1 MAKKVTERV
10 IEIDAKGA
18 ENSIRALREEVRKLT
33 EVQKDLDMESEEF
46 RDISSELTAAQT
58 KLRNA
63 VQGNTAAVEG
73 SYRAY
78 SHQLQVLKE
87 HRKWLAE
94 GTEEYRKATEEISKL
109 DQKLKQMDAEIGVHG
124 RNVGNYSSAFDGLNQ
139 SVAQVTRELPSLT
152 LGANQFFLAISNNL
166 PILYDNIKGYQAMA
180 KEGKTNVGVLGA
192 LGRALMSWNTLIT
205 IGITLLSQYGG
216 KIVDWVKGLVGAKK
230 KVEELSEEQKKY
242 NEECAKFREGM
253 SRAGDKVGEAI
264 VLIREL
270 RDEWESLGDN
280 MAAKERFIND
290 NTEAFDSLGVSITN
304 VKDAERLLI
313 EQTPQYIEALKKRAL
328 AEAAKDYAKE
338 KYAEYV
344 AAEVELA
351 LLDEQYPQPASPIGA
366 TSQQEMD
373 RRGDAL
379 KEWHAR
385 RDPIV
390 DRMDAAFFW
399 ADKAFEYSNAYNK
412 QHNDEMY
419 ALGLASTYQGTGG
432 SFESFLAQWYGVS
445 PDKIA
450 QDRAAVTGRRSGSK
464 RLRENAMSQTIS
476 TLGAYGGRSLAIPA
490 LGGLA
495 IDEGASIEA
504 NKARL
509 AALTQMEGA
518 SAEERKAIEQSL
530 QEELA
535 FIEQMRLET
544 HEMVLNEM
552 LRSDELTA
560 DERIALEE
568 ELTANQVAQAELRAK
583 AAEEQ
588 AKAEKKAAEEVMAIE
603 KKKDDLKQQIL
614 KNSSS
619 MLKDFAS
626 TLEDNTAE
634 YKSIQSAA
642 VVIDTIAAGM
652 AGYKQGMTYGGPAA
666 PFLAAFN
673 LATAIATG
681 AAQLH
686 ALWAVKPDGSN
697 ADSALSSAQVPNVAS
712 SMPASYTR
720 NLMGDN
726 ELSEL
731 NKDTRVYVVEQ
742 DITDTQKKAKTREES
757 ASF

>member
-18 ENSIRALREEVRKLT
+18 ENSIRSLREEVRKLT
-33 EVQKDLDMESEEF
+33 EVQRDLDMESEEF
-46 RDISSELTAAQT
+46 REISSELTAAQT
-58 KLRNA
+58 RLRNA

-73 SYRAY
+73 SYKAY

-94 GTEEYRKATEEISKL
+94 GTEEYRKTTEEISKL
-109 DQKLKQMDAEIGVHG
+109 DQKLKDMDAEIGVYS
-124 RNVGNYSSAFDGLNQ
+124 RNVGNYASAFEGLNGGVQ
-139 SVAQVTRELPSLT
+139 QVAQGIPQLVNGSQNLFGIARSSIPTILKSAESIGEVSNQGGKAKAVISALT
-152 LGANQFFLAISNNL
+152 KSIF
-166 PILYDNIKGYQAMA
+166 
-180 KEGKTNVGVLGA
+180 
-192 LGRALMSWNTLIT
+192 SWQ
-205 IGITLLSQYGG
+205 TLLVGGIALLSEYGG
-216 KIVDWVKGLVGAKK
+216 KIVDWVSGLFKAKNAVVEVNKGQKEFNEAISEGVKSVGEDIYLVKQ
-230 KVEELSEEQKKY
+230 LSEEW
-242 NEECAKFREGM
+242 
-253 SRAGDKVGEAI
+253 RA
-264 VLIREL
+264 
-270 RDEWESLGDN
+270 LGDDLE
-280 MAAKERFIND
+280 ARKAFIEE
-290 NTEAFDSLGVSITN
+290 NTSAFDSLGVSVTN
-304 VKDAERLLI
+304 VKDAERLFI
-313 EQTPQYIEALKKRAL
+313 EQTPKFIESLKARAR
-328 AEAAKDYAKE
+328 AEAARKYAEE
-338 KYAEYV
+338 KYAEVV
-344 AAEVELA
+344 AADVAIQLG
-351 LLDEQYPQPASPIGA
+351 DASVTVGGR
-366 TSQQEMD
+366 SQAEMD
-373 RRGDAL
+373 ANYRAL
-379 KEWHAR
+379 QAWQGERAKLEQQRNEAEKWANE
-385 RDPIV
+385 
-390 DRMDAAFFW
+390 AF
-399 ADKAFEYSNAYNK
+399 AYASALS
-412 QHNDEMY
+412 DEVVTMMNEVGV
-419 ALGLASTYQGTGG
+419 APAPSKPSAGSGSGTTT
-432 SFESFLAQWYGVS
+432 
-445 PDKIA
+445 P
-450 QDRAAVTGRRSGSK
+450 RSGSTKK
-464 RLRENAMSQTIS
+464 RFTVDNAIS
-476 TLGAYGGRSLAIPA
+476 TLGAYSNRGIGITA
-490 LGGLA
+490 LGTLA

-530 QEELA
+530 QDELA

-603 KKKDDLKQQIL
+603 KKKDELKQQIL

>member
-10 IEIDAKGA
+10 IEIDARGA
-18 ENSIRALREEVRKLT
+18 ENTIRSLREEVRKLT
-33 EVQKDLDMESEEF
+33 EVQKDLDMESAEF

-73 SYRAY
+73 SYKAY

-109 DQKLKQMDAEIGVHG
+109 DQKLKEMDAEIGVYS
-124 RNVGNYSSAFDGLNQ
+124 RNVGNYASAFEGLNGGVQ
-139 SVAQVTRELPSLT
+139 QVAQGIPELVNGSQNLFGIVRSSVPTILKSAEGIGEVSAQGSKASSVIGAMTKSIFSWQTALVAGVALLAEYGESLM
-152 LGANQFFLAISNNL
+152 N
-166 PILYDNIKGYQAMA
+166 
-180 KEGKTNVGVLGA
+180 
-192 LGRALMSWNTLIT
+192 
-205 IGITLLSQYGG
+205 
-216 KIVDWVKGLVGAKK
+216 WVKGLIFGKK
-230 KVEELSEEQKKY
+230 ELSEAEKAQEEYRKEIEALYEGVTKVDGKIGEQ
-242 NEECAKFREGM
+242 
-253 SRAGDKVGEAI
+253 I
-264 VLIREL
+264 VLL
-270 RDEWESLGDN
+270 RQLSDEWISLGDN
-280 MAAKERFIND
+280 LDSKNKFILD
-290 NTEAFDSLGVSITN
+290 NQEAFESLGVSI
-304 VKDAERLLI
+304 KDTQEAEKLLI
-313 EQTPQYIEALKKRAL
+313 EQTDAYIEAMKKRAKATSAMSF
-328 AEAAKDYAKE
+328 AEELYGE
-338 KYAEYV
+338 V
-344 AAEVELA
+344 VELEYILEGLYA
-351 LLDEQYPQPASPIGA
+351 QYPLYKRKKQ
-366 TSQQEMD
+366 TQEEMD
-373 RRGDAL
+373 KEYNAL
-379 KEWHAR
+379 KLREQMTAETR
-385 RDPIV
+385 GKLEKAV
-390 DRMDAAFFW
+390 KNADR
-399 ADKAFEYSNAYNK
+399 AFEIAKRYEN
-412 QHNDEMY
+412 EY
-419 ALGLASTYQGTGG
+419 AADMETIGLTP
-432 SFESFLAQWYGVS
+432 V
-445 PDKIA
+445 PDKSTPPKKTSTPSYYNAIS
-450 QDRAAVTGRRSGSK
+450 TGNPYSK
-464 RLRENAMSQTIS
+464 RN
-476 TLGAYGGRSLAIPA
+476 LGIPT

-495 IDEGASIEA
+495 INEGATIEA

-509 AALTQMEGA
+509 AALAQMEGA

-568 ELTANQVAQAELRAK
+568 ELTANQVAQAQLRAK

-603 KKKDDLKQQIL
+603 RKKDELKQQIMSNASTML
-614 KNSSS
+614 KN
-619 MLKDFAS
+619 FAS
-626 TLEDNTAE
+626 TLDENAEE
-634 YKSIQSAA
+634 YKGIQSAA
-642 VVIDTIAAGM
+642 VVIDTIAAAM

-673 LATAIATG
+673 LATAITTG

-686 ALWAVKPDGSN
+686 ALWNVKTDGSN
-697 ADSALSSAQVPNVAS
+697 AGSALSSAQVPNVAS

-731 NKDTRVYVVEQ
+731 NKDMRVYVVEQ
-742 DITDTQKKAKTREES
+742 DITDAQKKAKTREES

>member
-10 IEIDAKGA
+10 IEIDARGA
-18 ENSIRALREEVRKLT
+18 ENTIRALREEVRKLT
-33 EVQKDLDMESEEF
+33 GVQKDLDMESAEF
-46 RDISSELTAAQT
+46 RNISSELTAAQT

-73 SYRAY
+73 SYKAY

-180 KEGKTNVGVLGA
+180 KEGKTNVGVIRA
-192 LGRALMSWNTLIT
+192 LGNAFFSMNTVIT
-205 IGITLLSQYGG
+205 IGVTLLASFGDEILEIIG
-216 KIVDWVKGLVGAKK
+216 KLLGFNKETKEVERRMSESARAAQAFANALYEQRASASELIVAFKTLQIQWF
-230 KVEELSEEQKKY
+230 EL
-242 NEECAKFREGM
+242 
-253 SRAGDKVGEAI
+253 GE
-264 VLIREL
+264 
-270 RDEWESLGDN
+270 N
-280 MAAKERFIND
+280 ME
-290 NTEAFDSLGVSITN
+290 
-304 VKDAERLLI
+304 
-313 EQTPQYIEALKKRAL
+313 
-328 AEAAKDYAKE
+328 AKE
-338 KYAEYV
+338 KFLEENINAFERLGIQIDSVTEAEKLFNDNHWAFVDAMDARARAV
-344 AAEVELA
+344 AAQEIAVETYKE
-351 LLDEQYPQPASPIGA
+351 LLKKESFIDLSTPGVKLKDPNERAEWERVHVVPLRQEYSKYIGKA
-366 TSQQEMD
+366 VEYAAEE
-373 RRGDAL
+373 RRILSGAGI
-379 KEWHAR
+379 R
-385 RDPIV
+385 R
-390 DRMDAAFFW
+390 AGSGGGKY
-399 ADKAFEYSNAYNK
+399 ADK
-412 QHNDEMY
+412 
-419 ALGLASTYQGTGG
+419 G
-432 SFESFLAQWYGVS
+432 SSKKGVNVV
-445 PDKIA
+445 DNRI
-450 QDRAAVTGRRSGSK
+450 DVTGAYTK
-464 RLRENAMSQTIS
+464 DI
-476 TLGAYGGRSLAIPA
+476 LGIPT

-509 AALTQMEGA
+509 VALAQMEGA

-535 FIEQMRLET
+535 FIEQTRLEA
-544 HEMVLNEM
+544 HEMVLLEM

-588 AKAEKKAAEEVMAIE
+588 AEAEKKAAEEVMAIE
-603 KKKDDLKQQIL
+603 KKKEQLKQQMMQNASTML
-614 KNSSS
+614 KN
-619 MLKDFAS
+619 FAS
-626 TLEDNTAE
+626 TLEENTAE
-634 YKSIQSAA
+634 YKAIQSAS
-642 VVIDTIAAGM
+642 VVIDTIAAAM

-666 PFLAAFN
+666 PLLAAFN
-673 LATAIATG
+673 LATAISTG

-686 ALWAVKPDGSN
+686 ALWAVKTDGSN

-731 NKDTRVYVVEQ
+731 NKDMRVYVVEQ

>member
-73 SYRAY
+73 SYKAY

-109 DQKLKQMDAEIGVHG
+109 DQKLKDMDAEIGVYS
-124 RNVGNYSSAFDGLNQ
+124 RNVGNYASAFEGLNGGVQ
-139 SVAQVTRELPSLT
+139 QVAQGIPQLVNGSENLFGIVRSSIPTIIKSAEAIGEVSAEGNTASSVIKSLAKSVFSWQTALVAAIAILAEFGDEIMDAIGKMIGFKEETEEVEKVITASEKAAQAYHNALLQENESASQLIVTFHLLRMRWEEVGDTMSEKEQFIMDNISAFHQLGVEINSVAEAEKLF
-152 LGANQFFLAISNNL
+152 ANQ
-166 PILYDNIKGYQAMA
+166 
-180 KEGKTNVGVLGA
+180 GA
-192 LGRALMSWNTLIT
+192 LFMASIKARIKAAALEETAMEIYREILAGEADMRNLHSQGVRAYYIAE
-205 IGITLLSQYGG
+205 Y
-216 KIVDWVKGLVGAKK
+216 DKK
-230 KVEELSEEQKKY
+230 KVQP
-242 NEECAKFREGM
+242 
-253 SRAGDKVGEAI
+253 
-264 VLIREL
+264 L
-270 RDEWESLGDN
+270 R
-280 MAAKERFIND
+280 
-290 NTEAFDSLGVSITN
+290 
-304 VKDAERLLI
+304 
-313 EQTPQYIEALKKRAL
+313 
-328 AEAAKDYAKE
+328 
-338 KYAEYV
+338 
-344 AAEVELA
+344 
-351 LLDEQYPQPASPIGA
+351 EQYDMYI
-366 TSQQEMD
+366 SQVMEAQNELE
-373 RRGDAL
+373 RIL
-379 KEWHAR
+379 N
-385 RDPIV
+385 
-390 DRMDAAFFW
+390 
-399 ADKAFEYSNAYNK
+399 KAGIKDSEGGENK
-412 QHNDEMY
+412 
-419 ALGLASTYQGTGG
+419 GGGTTT
-432 SFESFLAQWYGVS
+432 
-445 PDKIA
+445 P
-450 QDRAAVTGRRSGSK
+450 RSGSAKK
-464 RLRENAMSQTIS
+464 RLTVDNAIS
-476 TLGAYGGRSLAIPA
+476 TLGAYSNRGIGISA

-495 IDEGASIEA
+495 INESASIEA

-568 ELTANQVAQAELRAK
+568 ELTANQVVQAELRAK

-588 AKAEKKAAEEVMAIE
+588 AKVEKKAAEEVMAIE

-626 TLEDNTAE
+626 TLEDDTAE

>member
-1 MAKKVTERV
+1 
-10 IEIDAKGA
+10 
-18 ENSIRALREEVRKLT
+18 
-33 EVQKDLDMESEEF
+33 
-46 RDISSELTAAQT
+46 
-58 KLRNA
+58 
-63 VQGNTAAVEG
+63 
-73 SYRAY
+73 
-78 SHQLQVLKE
+78 
-87 HRKWLAE
+87 
-94 GTEEYRKATEEISKL
+94 
-109 DQKLKQMDAEIGVHG
+109 
-124 RNVGNYSSAFDGLNQ
+124 
-139 SVAQVTRELPSLT
+139 
-152 LGANQFFLAISNNL
+152 
-166 PILYDNIKGYQAMA
+166 
-180 KEGKTNVGVLGA
+180 
-192 LGRALMSWNTLIT
+192 
-205 IGITLLSQYGG
+205 
-216 KIVDWVKGLVGAKK
+216 
-230 KVEELSEEQKKY
+230 
-242 NEECAKFREGM
+242 
-253 SRAGDKVGEAI
+253 
-264 VLIREL
+264 
-270 RDEWESLGDN
+270 
-280 MAAKERFIND
+280 
-290 NTEAFDSLGVSITN
+290 
-304 VKDAERLLI
+304 
-313 EQTPQYIEALKKRAL
+313 
-328 AEAAKDYAKE
+328 
-338 KYAEYV
+338 
-344 AAEVELA
+344 
-351 LLDEQYPQPASPIGA
+351 
-366 TSQQEMD
+366 
-373 RRGDAL
+373 
-379 KEWHAR
+379 
-385 RDPIV
+385 
-390 DRMDAAFFW
+390 
-399 ADKAFEYSNAYNK
+399 
-412 QHNDEMY
+412 
-419 ALGLASTYQGTGG
+419 
-432 SFESFLAQWYGVS
+432 
-445 PDKIA
+445 
-450 QDRAAVTGRRSGSK
+450 
-464 RLRENAMSQTIS
+464 MSQTIS
-476 TLGAYGGRSLAIPA
+476 TLGAYGGRSLGISA

-530 QEELA
+530 QEELS

-603 KKKDDLKQQIL
+603 KKKDEFKQQIL